1 MVELLTELPLG
12 IKVLIMIAMV
22 KKNLDFGSLADLLY
36 LFIQVGDFQLTTSS
50 SRPIRCFYKYLFT

>member
-22 KKNLDFGSLADLLY
+22 KK
-36 LFIQVGDFQLTTSS
+36 T
-50 SRPIRCFYKYLFT
+50 